1 MGYVRTGND
10 MEQNV
15 SGETIYHA
23 PGEGA
28 VGTTTMTPAPQP
40 EPHEDKINA
49 GVFAGGASLEAIG
62 GAGAVVLA
70 IIGLSASWPM
80 LMAGVATLAIGGAL
94 IFHGGAIAARWN
106 QALQRLDRDRYDR
119 TQFFG
124 GIGAEVIGGAAGV
137 VLGILVLAGVIPAIL
152 LPIAAIVFGGALLLG
167 GAATPELESLAEP
180 VRDRRFG
187 EVTHEAIQASG
198 GVMALAGIAAAV
210 LGILGLIKVG
220 PFVTMSLVAMLCVG
234 GALLLAGGALTARF
248 ARRLT

>member
-1 MGYVRTGND
+1 MGYVRTGDD

-23 PGEGA
+23 PGE
-28 VGTTTMTPAPQP
+28 VPVMTTTTSTNPQP
-40 EPHEDKINA
+40 EPHEDKVNA
-49 GVFAGGASLEAIG
+49 GVFTGGASLEAIG
-62 GAGAVVLA
+62 GTGAIVLA
-70 IIGLSASWPM
+70 IIGLSATWPM
-80 LMAGVATLAIGGAL
+80 LMAGIATLAVGGAL

-124 GIGAEVIGGAAGV
+124 GIGAEVFGGAVGV
-137 VLGILVLAGVIPAIL
+137 VLGILVLAGVVPGIL
-152 LPIAAIVFGGALLLG
+152 LPIAAIVFGGTLLLG
-167 GAATPELESLAEP
+167 GAATPELERLAEP
-180 VRDRRFG
+180 VRENRFG
-187 EVTHEAIQASG
+187 KVTHEAIQASG

-210 LGILGLIKVG
+210 LGILSLIKVG

-234 GALLLAGGALTARF
+234 GALLVAGGALTARF